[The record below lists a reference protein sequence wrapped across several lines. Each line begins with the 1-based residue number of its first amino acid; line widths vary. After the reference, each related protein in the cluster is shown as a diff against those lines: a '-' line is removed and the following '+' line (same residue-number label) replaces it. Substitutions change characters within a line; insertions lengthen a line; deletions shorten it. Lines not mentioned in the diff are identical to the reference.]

1 MPDTLFHV
9 SDIPDIAR
17 FEPRPVAPVSVTL
30 LTPEGAVVWAVD
42 EAHLQNYLLPRDCPR
57 VTFYALPDSTP
68 ADIERLLGQ
77 TTAKYVV
84 AIESRWLKAVA
95 SQRLYQ
101 YELSG
106 QTFTVIDAG
115 AGYYVSREP
124 VTPRTVRPIDDLL
137 EELLTRDVELRVM
150 PSLWRLRDAVVP
162 STLQF
167 SIIRMRN
174 ALPRDSERWR

>member
-1 MPDTLFHV
+1 MPETLFHI
-9 SDIPDIAR
+9 SDIPKIAR
-17 FEPRPVAPVSVTL
+17 FEPRPVAPASVTP
-30 LTPEGAVVWAVD
+30 LTPEGTMVWAVD

-95 SQRLYQ
+95 GQHLYQ
-101 YELSG
+101 YELPG
-106 QTFTVIDAG
+106 ETFTVIDEG

-124 VTPRTVRPIDDLL
+124 VSPRAVVTIDNLL
-137 EELLTRDVELRVM
+137 AELLKRDVELRVM
-150 PSLWRLRDAVVP
+150 PSLWRLRDAVVA

-174 ALPRDSERWR
+174 ALPRGGAV